1 MTRGARSSVVG
12 LVPAPRNGRRK
23 PAIDTVR
30 AAPVEGGI
38 TRSLLVFLGLLMVFS
53 LFSVA
58 VARDAANRAS
68 RSLALSDVYREASLD
83 LYESE
88 TTIKSYQVQ
97 PAQRL
102 RKELTRAGQEILTAV
117 RRGAEL
123 GDRDNSNLA
132 TKVQAEFTQYQAA
145 VEKMFDAV
153 DRGKQPQEV
162 ATLAAQ
168 VNTYLSLIKGMVRE
182 ADLREAESTRQALDR
197 SRTLS
202 TWALVGAVIAD
213 LTAFLLIIFLGLQVI
228 RHNRRVLDEAH
239 RIEQLSRYDSLT
251 GLPNRSTFT
260 ESLGNT
266 LQSARGSTRAL
277 MVLLVDL
284 DRFREI
290 NEVLGTAAGDE
301 VLRQAALR
309 LTNLVGGRREERA
322 GQGRAMTARLG
333 GNEFAVLL
341 PVVRGP
347 LSVIEAANRVTEEL
361 QRPYQLGEAAVSVWV
376 SAGAAVAIGGQ
387 HEVDDL
393 LRQADMALD
402 EAKTTKVGAVVFDPV
417 RHVRG
422 QSRLM
427 LLTELRRAVDNGNEI
442 VLYYQPKIDLLSGEI
457 RGVEALARWH
467 HPTRGMMPPSEFIP
481 AAEGSGLILTLTTLL
496 LDLALAQVRD
506 WLDQGLHLPV
516 AVNISTRSLADKK
529 LPERVTQAL
538 LKYEVPAE
546 MLRLEVTESIEIL
559 DSVRAMEILQRLRE
573 IGVRLA
579 IDDFGTGY
587 SSLSTLQTLT
597 FDELKID
604 KSFVLGMGVEEG
616 NSALV
621 QASIDLGHTLGLTVV
636 AEGVETSDHVWE
648 LRRMGCD
655 MGQGYLFARPMPA
668 ADLQGWMFQN
678 HMYSGSST

>member
-1 MTRGARSSVVG
+1 MA
-12 LVPAPRNGRRK
+12 
-23 PAIDTVR
+23 
-30 AAPVEGGI
+30 
-38 TRSLLVFLGLLMVFS
+38 FS

-58 VARDAANRAS
+58 VARNAAEGAS
-68 RSLALSDVYREASLD
+68 HSLALSDEYREASLD

-102 RKELTRAGQEILTAV
+102 RNELARAGQEILAAV

-123 GDRDNSNLA
+123 GDRDDRNLA
-132 TKVQAEFTQYQAA
+132 TKVQTEFTQYQAA
-145 VEKMFDAV
+145 VEKLFDSV
-153 DRGKQPQEV
+153 DREKQPQEV
-162 ATLAAQ
+162 AAFATQ
-168 VNTYLSLIKGMVRE
+168 VNTSLSLIKGMVRE
-182 ADLREAESTRQALDR
+182 ADLREADSTRQALDR

-213 LTAFLLIIFLGLQVI
+213 LMAFLLITFLGLQVV

-251 GLPNRSTFT
+251 GLPNRNTFT
-260 ESLGNT
+260 ESLGST

-290 NEVLGTAAGDE
+290 NDVLGTAAGDE
-301 VLRQAALR
+301 VLRQAASR
-309 LTNLVGGRREERA
+309 LTNLVGGRREERD

-376 SAGAAVAIGGQ
+376 SAGASVAIGGQ

-467 HPTRGMMPPSEFIP
+467 HPTRGLMPPSEFIP

-529 LPERVTQAL
+529 LPDRVTQSL
-538 LKYEVPAE
+538 LKYAVPAE
-546 MLRLEVTESIEIL
+546 MLRLEVTESTEIL

-587 SSLSTLQTLT
+587 SSLSTLKTLT

-636 AEGVETSDHVWE
+636 AEGVEASDHVWE

-678 HMYSGSST
+678 HMYSGTST

>member
-1 MTRGARSSVVG
+1 MG
-12 LVPAPRNGRRK
+12 
-23 PAIDTVR
+23 
-30 AAPVEGGI
+30 
-38 TRSLLVFLGLLMVFS
+38 LGLLMLCS
-53 LFSVA
+53 LGAVA
-58 VARDAANRAS
+58 VARNATVRAS
-68 RSLALSDVYREASLD
+68 RSQALSEVYRKASLD
-83 LYESE
+83 LHE
-88 TTIKSYQVQ
+88 
-97 PAQRL
+97 A
-102 RKELTRAGQEILTAV
+102 
-117 RRGAEL
+117 
-123 GDRDNSNLA
+123 A
-132 TKVQAEFTQYQAA
+132 TKVQAYQVQARQQLRKEHAQAGQDMVAAIRRAAELGDEQDEALARKVQEEYTQYRT
-145 VEKMFDAV
+145 AV
-153 DRGKQPQEV
+153 DDLFDSVDRDSQRDEV
-162 ATLAAQ
+162 VARAALVDTSLTKIKTL
-168 VNTYLSLIKGMVRE
+168 VRD
-182 ADLREAESTRQALDR
+182 ADLQEASSSRHALER

-202 TWALVGAVIAD
+202 MLALLGAGVTD
-213 LTAFLLIIFLGLQVI
+213 LLAFLLITLLGLQVL
-228 RHNRRVLDEAH
+228 RHNRRVLDEAR
-239 RIEQLSRYDSLT
+239 RIEQLSRYDALT

-260 ESLGNT
+260 ESLGST
-266 LQSARGSTRAL
+266 LQAAKGTTRAL

-301 VLRQAALR
+301 VLRQAASR
-309 LTNLVGGRREERA
+309 LTNLVGGRRGERD
-322 GQGRAMTARLG
+322 GQGRAMSARLG

-361 QRPYQLGEAAVSVWV
+361 QRPYQLGEASVSVWV
-376 SAGAAVAIGGQ
+376 SAGASVAIGGQ

-393 LRQADMALD
+393 LRQADLALD
-402 EAKTTKVGAVVFDPV
+402 EAKSTKVGAVVFDPV

-427 LLTELRRAVDNGNEI
+427 LLTELRRAVDSGDEI

-467 HPTRGMMPPSEFIP
+467 HPTRGTLPPSEFIP
-481 AAEGSGLILTLTTLL
+481 AAEGSGLILPLTTLL
-496 LDLALAQVRD
+496 LELSLGQVRD

-516 AVNISTRSLADKK
+516 AVNISTRSLADRK
-529 LPERVTQAL
+529 LPDRVTQAL
-538 LKYEVPAE
+538 AMYGVPAE
-546 MLRLEVTESIEIL
+546 MLRLEVTESTEIL

-587 SSLSTLQTLT
+587 SSLSTLKTLT

-616 NSALV
+616 NNALV

-678 HMYSGSST
+678 HMYSGTST